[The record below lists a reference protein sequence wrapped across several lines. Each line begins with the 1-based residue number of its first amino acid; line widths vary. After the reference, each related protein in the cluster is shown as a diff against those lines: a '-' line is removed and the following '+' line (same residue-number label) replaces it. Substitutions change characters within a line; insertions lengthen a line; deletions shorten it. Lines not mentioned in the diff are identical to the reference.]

1 MRVLWGSLND
11 KMNDL
16 EIAKLRLSLFE
27 DAIDLAHMNSQL
39 VTRKKVGSVKSVVEK
54 HVEDIWSLVCS
65 IKDKNH
71 VPRVLLKNGKCS
83 NVEFE
88 QSQSNSSQAVSCSTS
103 NYLVDQSLTGTT
115 NSLPANSC

>member
-1 MRVLWGSLND
+1 MRALWGSLND

-54 HVEDIWSLVCS
+54 YVEDIWSLVCS
-65 IKDKNH
+65 IKDKNR

-83 NVEFE
+83 KVEFE
-88 QSQSNSSQAVSCSTS
+88 QVYQTQVKLF
-103 NYLVDQSLTGTT
+103 LVPPPTIWLI
-115 NSLPANSC
+115 NL